1 MTERSVLE
9 SRVQALYSARNV
21 NDLDTIMALLDPDF
35 SFRIV
40 GSARLGTMALAVNT
54 PETVRGSFQALIE
67 SWDLSEMEMV
77 GAYADGDTIVVHRAG
92 VVCFIPSRTRER
104 TEIIDK
110 FTFRSGR
117 IVDLTEFVDTLFVA
131 ETVGLLDAQNRD
143 YSPSTLDRMSL

>member
-1 MTERSVLE
+1 MTERSMLE
-9 SRVQALYSARNV
+9 FRVRALYLARDV
-21 NDLDTIMALLDPDF
+21 NDLDTMMAQLDPDF

-40 GSARLGTMALAVNT
+40 GSGRLGTMALAVNT
-54 PETVRGSFQALIE
+54 PETVRDSFTTLVKN
-67 SWDLSEMEMV
+67 WDLSEMEMV

-92 VVCFIPSRTRER
+92 VVCFIPSQTRQR

-110 FTFRSGR
+110 FTFRDGR

-131 ETVGLLDAQNRD
+131 ETIGLLDAPDRD

>member
-9 SRVQALYSARNV
+9 TRIRALYLARNV
-21 NDLDTIMALLDPDF
+21 NDLDTMMAQLDPDF

-40 GSARLGTMALAVNT
+40 GNGRLGTMALGVNT
-54 PETVRGSFQALIE
+54 PETVRSSFQALVE
-67 SWDLSEMEMV
+67 NWDLSEMEMV

-92 VVCFIPSRTRER
+92 VVCFIPSQTRQR

-110 FTFRSGR
+110 FTFRDGW

-131 ETVGLLDAQNRD
+131 ETIGLLDAPDRD